1 MSQIQAT
8 EAKTSEE
15 FILTDTEM
23 AKNCKESSLEEPAKS
38 LPYIVC
44 ESKDFGRH
52 FIATRDIKPLEL
64 ILYDNPGAVIPT
76 NQTSFGCIECLKQVK
91 NDFRCVI

>member
-1 MSQIQAT
+1 
-8 EAKTSEE
+8 
-15 FILTDTEM
+15 M

-38 LPYIVC
+38 LPYTIC

-64 ILYDNPGAVIPT
+64 ILYDSLEQSSQQIKHLLDV
-76 NQTSFGCIECLKQVK
+76 
-91 NDFRCVI
+91 